1 VLSSRNTKKIVNVK
15 NKKIKKMAG
24 CNCNVGLS
32 NTGRPGCV
40 PLQSVTSKLIMVP
53 LQDNQ
58 GNLNGID
65 LSIALPTW
73 SDLINEADSSK
84 RWFPIPEFE
93 NVELAKADSQFEEA
107 NSGRMAFLRQGK
119 RSFAGE
125 LWGDDSTPTLLG
137 KLSAG
142 RCVQFGVYVV
152 DVNGNLI
159 GSKSNGYLYP
169 IPVDEQSW
177 DPKFMF
183 ATDSTV
189 QKIMLGFDFYRLF
202 DESTMYMITTTE
214 ALVNFNDLNGLI
226 DVNLTEVTQVT
237 TASITVS
244 AAFDYGTALNPIIF
258 QGANNTSDWSLYNVT
273 TSTLI
278 GVPTTVV
285 ESPAGTYL
293 ISKTLV
299 PTNVYTLSV
308 AKDGFIGS
316 IEFIA
321 AV

>member
-1 VLSSRNTKKIVNVK
+1 
-15 NKKIKKMAG
+15 MAG

-53 LQDNQ
+53 LTDNQ
-58 GNLNGID
+58 GTLNGID
-65 LSIALPTW
+65 LAAALPTW
-73 SDLINEADSSK
+73 SDLINEADASK
-84 RWFPIPEFE
+84 RWFPLPEFE
-93 NVELAKADSQFEEA
+93 NVELPKADSQFEEA

-142 RCVQFGVYVV
+142 RCVQFGIYIV

-183 ATDSTV
+183 ASDSTV

-202 DESTMYMITTTE
+202 DESTMYMITSGE
-214 ALVNFNDLNGLI
+214 AGINFNDLNGLI
-226 DVNLTEVTQVT
+226 DVNLVVDSQVSATSVTVT
-237 TASITVS
+237 

-258 QGANNTSDWSLYNVT
+258 QGATNSADWSIYNVT

-278 GVPTTVV
+278 GIPAGVT
-285 ESPAGTYL
+285 ELPAGTY
-293 ISKTLV
+293 TVDYTFV
-299 PTNVYTLSV
+299 PTNVYILSV
-308 AKDGFIGS
+308 AKQGFIGS
-316 IEFIA
+316 VQFTA
-321 AV
+321 A

>member
-1 VLSSRNTKKIVNVK
+1 
-15 NKKIKKMAG
+15 MAG

-53 LQDNQ
+53 LAAND
-58 GNLNGID
+58 GTLNGID
-65 LSIALPTW
+65 LAAALPTW

-84 RWFPIPEFE
+84 RWFPLPEFE
-93 NVELAKADSQFEEA
+93 NVELPKADSQFEEA

-137 KLSAG
+137 KLNSG
-142 RCVQFGVYVV
+142 RCVSFGVYIV

-244 AAFDYGTALNPIIF
+244 AAFDYGTALNPILF
-258 QGANNTSDWSLYNVT
+258 QGANLVADWSIYNVT

-278 GVPTTVV
+278 GVPNTVV
-285 ESPAGTYL
+285 EAPAGTYL
-293 ISKTLV
+293 ISETLV

-308 AKDGFIGS
+308 TKDGFIGTVQ
-316 IEFIA
+316 FTA
-321 AV
+321 A

>member
-1 VLSSRNTKKIVNVK
+1 MSV
-15 NKKIKKMAG
+15 G

-40 PLQSVTSKLIMVP
+40 PLQSVTSKLVMVP
-53 LQDNQ
+53 LTAND
-58 GNLNGID
+58 GTLNGID
-65 LSIALPTW
+65 LSAALPTW

-84 RWFPIPEFE
+84 RWFPLPEFE
-93 NVELAKADSQFEEA
+93 NVELPKADSQFEEA

-125 LWGDDSTPTLLG
+125 LWSDDSTPTLLG
-137 KLSAG
+137 KLTAG
-142 RCVQFGVYVV
+142 RCVQFGVYIV

-159 GSKSNGYLYP
+159 GSKSNGFLYP

-202 DESTMYMITTTE
+202 DESTMYMITVTE
-214 ALVNFNDLNGLI
+214 AGINFNDLSGLI
-226 DVNLTEVTQVT
+226 DVNLTEVSQVST
-237 TASITVS
+237 VSITVNAS
-244 AAFDYGTALNPIIF
+244 FDYGTALNPILF
-258 QGANNTSDWSLYNVT
+258 QGATNTADWSLYNVT

-278 GVPTTVV
+278 GVP
-285 ESPAGTYL
+285 AGVTEVFPGVYL
-293 ISKTLV
+293 VDYAFTSGSD
-299 PTNVYTLSV
+299 YTLSV
-308 AKDGFIGS
+308 VKDGFIGT
-316 IEFIA
+316 IA
-321 AV
+321 FAAA

>member
-1 VLSSRNTKKIVNVK
+1 MSV
-15 NKKIKKMAG
+15 G

-40 PLQSVTSKLIMVP
+40 PLQSVTSKLVMVA
-53 LQDNQ
+53 LTAND
-58 GNLNGID
+58 GTLNGID
-65 LSIALPTW
+65 LSAPLPTW

-84 RWFPIPEFE
+84 RWFPLPEFE
-93 NVELAKADSQFEEA
+93 NVELPKADSQFEEA

-137 KLSAG
+137 KLTAG
-142 RCVQFGVYVV
+142 RCVQFGVYIV

-159 GSKSNGYLYP
+159 GSKSNGFLYP

-202 DESTMYMITTTE
+202 DESTMYMITVSE
-214 ALVNFNDLNGLI
+214 AGINFNDLSGLI
-226 DVNLTEVTQVT
+226 DVNLTEVSQVT
-237 TASITVS
+237 TVSITVNAS
-244 AAFDYGTALNPIIF
+244 FDYGTALNPILF
-258 QGANNTSDWSLYNVT
+258 QGATNTADWSIYNVT
-273 TSTLI
+273 TSTLV
-278 GVPTTVV
+278 GVPSGVTEVFPGV
-285 ESPAGTYL
+285 YL
-293 ISKTLV
+293 VDYTFTSGDD
-299 PTNVYTLSV
+299 YTLSV
-308 AKDGFIGS
+308 VKDGFIGTLA
-316 IEFIA
+316 FTA
-321 AV
+321 A

>member
-1 VLSSRNTKKIVNVK
+1 
-15 NKKIKKMAG
+15 
-24 CNCNVGLS
+24 
-32 NTGRPGCV
+32 
-40 PLQSVTSKLIMVP
+40 MVP
-53 LQDNQ
+53 LTDNQ
-58 GNLNGID
+58 GTLNGID
-65 LSIALPTW
+65 LAAALPTW
-73 SDLINEADSSK
+73 SDLINEADASK
-84 RWFPIPEFE
+84 RWFPLPEFE
-93 NVELAKADSQFEEA
+93 NVELPKADSQFEEA

-142 RCVQFGVYVV
+142 RCVQFGIYIV

-183 ATDSTV
+183 ASDSTV

-202 DESTMYMITTTE
+202 DESTMYMITSGE
-214 ALVNFNDLNGLI
+214 AGINFNDLNGLI
-226 DVNLTEVTQVT
+226 DVNLVVDSQVSATSVTVT
-237 TASITVS
+237 

-258 QGANNTSDWSLYNVT
+258 QGATNSADWSIYNVT

-278 GVPTTVV
+278 GIPAGVT
-285 ESPAGTYL
+285 ELPAGTY
-293 ISKTLV
+293 TVDYTFV
-299 PTNVYTLSV
+299 PTNVYILSV
-308 AKDGFIGS
+308 AKQGFIGS
-316 IEFIA
+316 VQFTA
-321 AV
+321 A

>member
-1 VLSSRNTKKIVNVK
+1 MSV
-15 NKKIKKMAG
+15 G

-40 PLQSVTSKLIMVP
+40 PLQSVTSKMVMVP
-53 LQDNQ
+53 LTAND
-58 GNLNGID
+58 GTLNGIN
-65 LSIALPTW
+65 LSNPLPTW
-73 SDLINEADSSK
+73 SDLINEADASK
-84 RWFPIPEFE
+84 RWFPLPEFE
-93 NVELAKADSQFEEA
+93 NVELPKADSQFEEA

-137 KLSAG
+137 KLTAG
-142 RCVQFGVYVV
+142 RCVQFGVYIV

-202 DESTMYMITTTE
+202 DESTMYMITVTE
-214 ALVNFNDLNGLI
+214 AGINFNDLTGLI
-226 DVNLTEVTQVT
+226 DVNLEVLSQVT
-237 TASITVS
+237 TVSVTVNAS
-244 AAFDYGTALNPIIF
+244 FDYGTALNPILF
-258 QGANNTSDWSLYNVT
+258 QGATNTADWSIYDVT
-273 TSTLI
+273 NSVLI
-278 GVPTTVV
+278 GVPSGVTEVFAGVYVV
-285 ESPAGTYL
+285 DYAFSAGDD
-293 ISKTLV
+293 
-299 PTNVYTLSV
+299 YTLSV
-308 AKDGFIGS
+308 VKDGFIGT
-316 IEFIA
+316 IA
-321 AV
+321 FTAA

>member
-1 VLSSRNTKKIVNVK
+1 MSV
-15 NKKIKKMAG
+15 G

-53 LQDNQ
+53 LTAND
-58 GNLNGID
+58 GTLNGID
-65 LSIALPTW
+65 LSAALPTW

-84 RWFPIPEFE
+84 RWFPLPEFE
-93 NVELAKADSQFEEA
+93 NVELPKADSQFEEA

-137 KLSAG
+137 KLTSG
-142 RCVQFGVYVV
+142 RCVQFGVYIV

-159 GSKSNGYLYP
+159 GSKSNGFLYP

-202 DESTMYMITTTE
+202 DESTMYMITVTE
-214 ALVNFNDLNGLI
+214 AGINFNDLSGLI
-226 DVNLTEVTQVT
+226 DVNLTEVSQVT
-237 TASITVS
+237 TVSITVNAS
-244 AAFDYGTALNPIIF
+244 FDYGTALNPILF
-258 QGANNTSDWSLYNVT
+258 QGATNTADWSIYNVT
-273 TSTLI
+273 TSTLV
-278 GVPTTVV
+278 GVPSGVTEVFPGV
-285 ESPAGTYL
+285 YL
-293 ISKTLV
+293 VDYTFTSGGD
-299 PTNVYTLSV
+299 YTLSV
-308 AKDGFIGS
+308 VKDGFIGTLA
-316 IEFIA
+316 FTA
-321 AV
+321 A

>member
-1 VLSSRNTKKIVNVK
+1 
-15 NKKIKKMAG
+15 MAG

-53 LQDNQ
+53 LTDNQ
-58 GNLNGID
+58 GTLNGID
-65 LSIALPTW
+65 LAAALPTW
-73 SDLINEADSSK
+73 SDLINEADASK
-84 RWFPIPEFE
+84 RWFPLPEFE
-93 NVELAKADSQFEEA
+93 NVELPKADSQFEEA

-142 RCVQFGVYVV
+142 RCVQFGIYIV

-183 ATDSTV
+183 ASDSTV

-202 DESTMYMITTTE
+202 DESTMYMITATE
-214 ALVNFNDLNGLI
+214 ASINFNDLNGLI
-226 DVNLTEVTQVT
+226 DVNLEVLSQVT
-237 TASITVS
+237 TVSVTVK
-244 AAFDYGTALNPIIF
+244 ATFDYGTALNPILF
-258 QGANNTSDWSLYNVT
+258 QGATNSADWSIYNVT
-273 TSTLI
+273 DSILI
-278 GVPTTVV
+278 GVPSGVT
-285 ESPAGTYL
+285 EAPAGEYVVDYSFTAA
-293 ISKTLV
+293 K
-299 PTNVYTLSV
+299 VYTLSV
-308 AKDGFIGS
+308 VKDGFIGTVQ
-316 IEFIA
+316 FTA
-321 AV
+321 A

>member
-159 GSKSNGYLYP
+159 GSKSNGFLYP